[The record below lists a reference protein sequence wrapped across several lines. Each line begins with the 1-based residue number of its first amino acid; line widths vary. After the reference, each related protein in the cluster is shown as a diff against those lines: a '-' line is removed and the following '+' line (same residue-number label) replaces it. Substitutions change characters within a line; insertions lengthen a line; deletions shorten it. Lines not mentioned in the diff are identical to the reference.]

1 VIVVIVDTNVEGAYR
16 QPPPHER
23 NTMNDKTT
31 TEEPV
36 VYHNAESDREEAIR
50 RYGIGHVRAVEDLDR
65 ITEACYGPRYRGQLR

>member
-1 VIVVIVDTNVEGAYR
+1 MLSGSTAL
-16 QPPPHER
+16 PHPMKGNE
-23 NTMNDKTT
+23 MKDIPT